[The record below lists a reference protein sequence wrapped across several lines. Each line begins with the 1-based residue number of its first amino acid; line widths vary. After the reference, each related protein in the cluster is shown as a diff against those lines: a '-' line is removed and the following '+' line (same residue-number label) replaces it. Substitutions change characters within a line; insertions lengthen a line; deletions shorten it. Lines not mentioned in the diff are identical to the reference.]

1 MGEKQKPCPCVT
13 PAHIGDSRQRVARTQ
28 REERRGG
35 AGAGYRVLDL
45 VSEGAPQRG
54 NVYACGRRTER
65 KAEVKHKGV
74 AEQGGRASEVQM
86 DV

>member
-1 MGEKQKPCPCVT
+1 VKSKSPALAHSCVT

-35 AGAGYRVLDL
+35 AGAGYRVPNL
-45 VSEGAPQRG
+45 VGEGAPQRESMC
-54 NVYACGRRTER
+54 VYRGR
-65 KAEVKHKGV
+65 AEVKHEGV
-74 AEQGGRASEVQM
+74 AEQGRRAGEVQM